1 MYSGGVN
8 GSESR
13 GACSRGEKEP
23 VDPWEDD
30 QDEAADI
37 VAFWRTGDI
46 WTVHNVLPYHHE
58 TILCSTLIWS
68 MPLLCPFDNLSLFTE
83 LWAHYIQ
90 GLYPDDVQPLR
101 A

>member
-8 GSESR
+8 GSELH
-13 GACSRGEKEP
+13 GAYSEVTRNESARGE
-23 VDPWEDD
+23 
-30 QDEAADI
+30 DEQNEVADI

-46 WTVHNVLPYHHE
+46 WTAHNVLPYHHD

-68 MPLLCPFDNLSLFTE
+68 MPLLCPFDNLNLFTE

-90 GLYPDDVQPLR
+90 GLCPNDVQPLR